1 MRRILAALTAVLT
14 STALLGAAAPGH
26 LADQPPPP
34 EGTKRSAA
42 GPGVVYPL
50 LSNDPQ
56 INKNDLLGDHRIIN
70 GDVIKSNWDIQPG
83 PDGKPGVRKLD
94 YDFAGGGGWYYGEKL
109 WGGDGGNVYLDRD
122 DFFRGVKGQG
132 DEKVTLDRIRLKIKP
147 MGPAGKKVELF
158 IGLQDQAGKKAWHV
172 EKFPAG
178 DTWQTVELP
187 LDFTNRT
194 VWNSGS
200 PGDVDPHKLV
210 DFLINEDPAGDG
222 GTEMSK
228 GTILVDDI
236 EFVDTDGTP
245 EDFATA
251 SDDRILELAE
261 KRAFQYFI
269 DYYHEPSGLWQ
280 SETTKLWQINIS
292 ATGYGLSA
300 MAIGEQRGWITRQEA
315 LARVKNTLRKLYDG
329 QTAGADQEESLDQ
342 NGYRGLYW
350 HWTNSERKRAFGEL
364 STVDSG
370 FLLMGVQHIREYYRD
385 DPEVLDLATKII
397 ERVDWD
403 WMTDKRP
410 GKVPFQFFSWYPDSH
425 CREKIKPEDQIP
437 AKGGKGCHQD
447 EHWDRPTDEGFVVQL
462 QAGGSTTHP
471 APTDAW
477 FKWSRERRSYKG
489 IELVPTFEGS
499 MFAYMFTHGWI
510 DFKRLGKETLPGQQD
525 MAVDW
530 AENTGLAAKAAR
542 QFAIDQNQLLPNIM
556 TEYGPDAWGR
566 SDADGPPADPDDK
579 PKNGSYRV
587 YGSPPLRG
595 GHFHSDNTL
604 QPHAAGSVVPFY
616 PAESIRAVRHFMQV
630 PKVWHPRLGLN
641 YSYTTKALSAD
652 ELGEAYR
659 KNMKPGT
666 SAADAAEDEAFE
678 RANGADFPGLPWYSR
693 KLSGM
698 SQGGML
704 FAIDNYRGGTT
715 QRDTMRS
722 PDLRRAICA
731 PWPNDVI
738 CKDSDLEVKVTP
750 AGPEV
755 ETGKPHKVTV
765 TVTNKGPDAAV
776 DAVVAITPGPGL
788 TLTGP
793 AADWKIP
800 SLAAGQTL
808 TREIEVTGSAPGD
821 VKVDAAV
828 KSVETIDKVA
838 ANDKAS
844 GPFKVVDTA
853 VEPVKKSDVEVS
865 VASPGDATTGKP
877 HKVTVTLTNH
887 GPDPAKDAVVTIT
900 PGTGLTPGGDVEW
913 KIPALAVGESVTHEI
928 EVTPAQAGRGKID
941 ASVTSLGT
949 TDDVPGNDKGSAA
962 FAVKDLPPP
971 PKKSDLE
978 VRATAAD
985 GTATTGRPHKVTLTL
1000 TNHGPDA
1007 AQDAVVTIAPGSGL
1021 TVAGGTEWKVPAL
1034 AVGESVTQEIEVT
1047 PSKAGEQQLGA
1058 TVASAQTDPVPAND
1072 KGDVTFRAQDA
1083 PPPVQKSDVEVKV
1096 TAPAGGAE
1104 PGKPVKVTVTF
1115 TNHGPDA
1122 AKDAVVKINPGAGLD
1137 PAGDVEWKIPALA
1150 VGQNVT
1156 REVEVTPSASG
1167 PATVAA
1173 QLASLG
1179 TVDDVPGNDR
1189 GSVTFAVKDV
1199 PPPVKKS
1206 DVEVTVASVS
1216 GTTETGKPHTVRV
1229 TFTNHG
1235 PDAATDAVVRIVP
1248 GPGLTPAAGVDW
1260 RVPALAAGQS
1270 VTRDV
1275 EVTPNSAGEK
1285 TVDASVASLG
1295 TVDPVPGNDRGSIAF
1310 QVKDVPPPVQN
1321 SDVELKVTAAG
1332 EATAGTPHKVLVTFT
1347 NHGPDP
1353 AADAV
1358 VKINPGAGLAPAG
1371 EIEWKVPAL
1380 AVGQS
1385 VTREVEVTGSA
1396 EGEGTVTA
1404 SLGSLGTVDPT
1415 PGNDTGTVTF
1425 RVKNPVVVVPP
1436 AVKKADV
1443 RVTMRAERTSVAVG
1457 ERVRVTVTA
1466 ANKGP
1471 AEADDVSVTIA
1482 PGAGLTLVAGRAAAS
1497 QKWAVG
1503 DLPVGRSASRVYV
1516 TTAARIG
1523 RASVGAAITARNV
1536 DTPGPVDD
1544 DRASVV
1550 LDVRKAPVLPV
1561 KPVQPVKPGKP
1572 TGAGHKPG
1580 HGYGHGYGHKPGQ
1593 GRPGPQAQVQ
1603 YLQPVSGNAPATGT
1617 LAAGG
1622 LGGDPAL
1629 WAVGALLCFGFGAT
1643 ALRLASGRGGGRHK
1657 RR

>member
-1 MRRILAALTAVLT
+1 MRRIWAAVTAVLT

-26 LADQPPPP
+26 LADQPPPAP
-34 EGTKRSAA
+34 EKKRSAV

-83 PDGKPGVRKLD
+83 PDGRPGVRKLD

-109 WGGDGGNVYLDRD
+109 WGGDGDNVYLDRD

-132 DEKVTLDRIRLKIKP
+132 DEKVALDRLRLKIKP
-147 MGPAGKKVELF
+147 LGPAGKKVELF
-158 IGLQDQAGKKAWHV
+158 IGLQDKAGKKAWHV
-172 EKFPAG
+172 EEFPAG
-178 DTWQTVELP
+178 DTWQTVDLP
-187 LDFTNRT
+187 LDFTDRT
-194 VWNSGS
+194 AWNAGS
-200 PGDVDPHKLV
+200 PGSVNPHELV
-210 DFLINEDPAGDG
+210 DFLINEDPVGADG
-222 GTEMSK
+222 ISK

-236 EFVDTDGTP
+236 EFVDSDGVP

-329 QTAGADQEESLDQ
+329 QTAGADQEDSLNQ

-425 CREKIKPEDQIP
+425 CNSRLKPEDRIP

-477 FKWSRERRSYKG
+477 FKWSRERRAYKG

-510 DFKRLGKETLPGQQD
+510 DFGRLGKETLPGQQD
-525 MAVDW
+525 QAVDW
-530 AENTGLAAKAAR
+530 HENTGLAAKAAR
-542 QFAIDQNQLLPNIM
+542 QFAIDQNQLLPDIM
-556 TEYGPDAWGR
+556 REYGPDAWGR
-566 SDADGPPADPDDK
+566 SDADGPPADPEDT

-595 GHFHSDNTL
+595 GHYHSDNTL
-604 QPHAAGSVVPFY
+604 QPHAAGSVVPFF

-641 YSYTTKALSAD
+641 YSYTSRALSAD

-666 SAADAAEDEAFE
+666 SAKDAAEDEAFE
-678 RANGADFPGLPWYSR
+678 RANAANYPGLPWYSR

-698 SQGGML
+698 SQGGMM
-704 FAIDNYRGGTT
+704 FAIDNYRGGKT

-722 PDLRRAICA
+722 PDLRKAICA
-731 PWPNDVI
+731 PWPNDVV
-738 CKDSDLEVKVTP
+738 CKDSDLEVKVAP
-750 AGPEV
+750 SGPEA

-776 DAVVAITPGPGL
+776 DSVIAISPGPGL
-788 TLTGP
+788 TYAG
-793 AADWKIP
+793 DKEWKIP
-800 SLAAGQTL
+800 ALAVGQTL

-821 VKVDAAV
+821 VTVDAAV
-828 KSVETIDKVA
+828 KSVETIDKAA

-844 GPFKVVDTA
+844 GPFKVVDKA
-853 VEPVKKSDVEVS
+853 VEPKKSDVEVS
-865 VASPGDATTGKP
+865 VASPGDATTGTP
-877 HKVTVTLTNH
+877 HKVTVTFTNH
-887 GPDPAKDAVVTIT
+887 GPDPAKDAVVTIR
-900 PGTGLTPGGDVEW
+900 PGAGLTPGGDVEW
-913 KIPALAVGESVTHEI
+913 KVPALAVGESVTQEV
-928 EVTPAQAGRGKID
+928 EVTPSKAGEGRID

-949 TDDVPGNDKGSAA
+949 TDDVPGNDKGSVT
-962 FAVKDLPPP
+962 FQVKDTPPS

-978 VRATAAD
+978 VKATAAD
-985 GTATTGRPHKVTLTL
+985 GTATTGTPHKVTLTL
-1000 TNHGPDA
+1000 TNNGPDEA
-1007 AQDAVVTIAPGSGL
+1007 KDAVVTIEPGAGL

-1034 AVGESVTQEIEVT
+1034 AVGQSVTREVEVT
-1047 PSKAGEQQLGA
+1047 ATSAGEKSLGA
-1058 TVASAQTDPVPAND
+1058 TVASALTDPVPANNR
-1072 KGDVTFRAQDA
+1072 GSVTFQAKATA
-1083 PPPVQKSDVEVKV
+1083 PPVKKTDVELKV
-1096 TAPAGGAE
+1096 TAPPGEAE

-1115 TNHGPDA
+1115 TNHGPDEA
-1122 AKDAVVKINPGAGLD
+1122 TDAVVKINPGAGLA

-1150 VGQNVT
+1150 AGQSVT
-1156 REVEVTPSASG
+1156 REIEVTPSTSG
-1167 PATVAA
+1167 PATVGA

-1179 TVDDVPGNDR
+1179 TVDDVPGNDK
-1189 GSVTFAVKDV
+1189 GSVTFQVKDV

-1235 PDAATDAVVRIVP
+1235 PDAAEDAVVRIAP
-1248 GPGLTPAAGVDW
+1248 GPGLAPAVGVDW
-1260 RVPALAAGQS
+1260 KVPALAAGQS

-1275 EVTPNSAGEK
+1275 EVTPGSAGEK
-1285 TVDASVASLG
+1285 KVDVSVASLG
-1295 TVDPVPGNDRGSIAF
+1295 TVDPVPGNDKGSITF
-1310 QVKDVPPPVQN
+1310 QVKDVPPPVKK
-1321 SDVELKVTAAG
+1321 SDVELKVTAGG
-1332 EATAGTPHKVLVTFT
+1332 EATAGKPHTVLVTFT
-1347 NHGPDP
+1347 NHGPDE
-1353 AADAV
+1353 ATDAV

-1371 EIEWKVPAL
+1371 EIAWKVPAL

-1385 VTREVEVTGSA
+1385 VTKEVEVTGGVA
-1396 EGEGTVTA
+1396 GEAQVTA

-1415 PGNDTGTVTF
+1415 PGNDTGRVTF
-1425 RVKNPVVVVPP
+1425 EVKNPVVVPP
-1436 AVKKADV
+1436 VVKKADV
-1443 RVTMRAERTSVAVG
+1443 RVTLRAERTAVAVG

-1471 AEADDVSVTIA
+1471 ATADDVSVTVA
-1482 PGAGLTLVAGRAAAS
+1482 PGAGLTLVAGRAAAV
-1497 QKWAVG
+1497 QKWVVG
-1503 DLPVGRSASRVYV
+1503 DLPAGRSASRVYV
-1516 TTAARIG
+1516 ATAG
-1523 RASVGAAITARNV
+1523 RVGPMPLAVAVTGRNV
-1536 DTPGPVDD
+1536 HNPGPVND
-1544 DRASVV
+1544 DRAS
-1550 LDVRKAPVLPV
+1550 LTFQVRKATTTPV
-1561 KPVQPVKPGKP
+1561 KPVKPVRP
-1572 TGAGHKPG
+1572 TGHKPG
-1580 HGYGHGYGHKPGQ
+1580 HGL
-1593 GRPGPQAQVQ
+1593 PGPQAQVQ
-1603 YLQPVSGNAPATGT
+1603 YLQPVSGKAPATGT

-1629 WAVGALLCFGFGAT
+1629 WVVGALLCFGLGAT
-1643 ALRLASGRGGGRHK
+1643 ALRAGAGSRRGGRH
-1657 RR
+1657 RRR